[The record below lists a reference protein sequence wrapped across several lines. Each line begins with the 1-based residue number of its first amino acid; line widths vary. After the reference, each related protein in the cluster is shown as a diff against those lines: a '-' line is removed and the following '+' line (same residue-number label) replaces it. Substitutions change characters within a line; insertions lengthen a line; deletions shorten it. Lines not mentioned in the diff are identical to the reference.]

1 MAKNPEL
8 KVVPSGDVPVAQPSR
23 KLGKHGTA
31 LWRSVMAEYQIIDSG
46 GVEML
51 TAAAQQLDRA
61 ESLREQID
69 RDGEIIRTKA
79 GLKEHPGLRH
89 ELAARAFVVR
99 TLARLGLDVEVVKPV
114 GRPPSPVGWKG

>member
-1 MAKNPEL
+1 VRNRRASWANMA
-8 KVVPSGDVPVAQPSR
+8 G
-23 KLGKHGTA
+23 A
-31 LWRSVMAEYQIIDSG
+31 LWKAVMTDYQITDSG

-51 TAAAQQLDRA
+51 TGACQQLDRA

-69 RDGEIIRTKA
+69 RDGEIIRGKT

-99 TLARLGLDVEVVKPV
+99 TLARLGLDVEAIRAV
-114 GRPPSPVGWKG
+114 GRPGGYA